1 MKRSRKILIAI
12 GAVIVVLLV
21 IAILSGRRNQH
32 PVVETEMVSRQTI
45 TETVT
50 ASGKIQPEVE
60 VKISAEVSGL
70 IFELPVREG
79 DVVEAGQL
87 LVGIN
92 PDIYEAAVNR
102 ADAAVNTARS
112 TLASARARK
121 LQAEAQFLAASRAW
135 ERSQTLFE
143 QGAISQAEYD
153 QAKSS
158 FEVSSAEVEAA
169 AESIQSSEF
178 SIRSAEATRREAADN
193 LKRTRIM
200 APQSG
205 TVTALTKE
213 VGEAVLGTSMMQGET
228 IMRISDLSKMEVNVE
243 VNESDIVRVSLG
255 DTATVEVDAF
265 RDEIFKGVV
274 TEIGNTAL
282 NAMDNLSAS
291 LNQVT
296 NFGVKIRI
304 LPESYAH
311 LAAEGTSPFR
321 PGMSATVEI
330 KTASAENALAVPLKA
345 VTTRADTSGS
355 GEDKSVL
362 CVFVYEEGKATMRT
376 IEGGIQDSKYMSVV
390 SGINEGEE
398 VVTGPYEMV
407 SRKLKDGRR
416 VERSESGDKGAD
428 VQTVDPADE

>member
-1 MKRSRKILIAI
+1 MKSNRKILISV
-12 GAVIVVLLV
+12 GSVIVVLLIV
-21 IAILSGRRNQH
+21 AVVSGRRNQL
-32 PVVETEMVSRQTI
+32 PTVETEVVSRQTI
-45 TETVT
+45 IETVT

-70 IFELPVREG
+70 IFELPVKEG

-92 PDIYEAAVNR
+92 PDIYESAINR

-121 LQAEAQFLAASRAW
+121 LQAEAQFEAASRAW

-158 FEVSSAEVEAA
+158 FEVSRAEVEAA
-169 AESIQSSEF
+169 AESIVSSEF

-200 APQSG
+200 APQGG

-213 VGEAVLGTSMMQGET
+213 IGEAVLGTSMMQGET
-228 IMRISDLSKMEVNVE
+228 IMRISDLSSMEVNVE
-243 VNESDIVRVSLG
+243 VNESDIVRVNLG
-255 DTATVEVDAF
+255 DTASVEVDAF
-265 RDEIFKGVV
+265 RDEVFKGIV

-304 LPESYAH
+304 LPESYNH
-311 LAAEGTSPFR
+311 LAEAGSSPFR

-330 KTASAENALAVPLKA
+330 KTASANNALAVPLKA
-345 VTTRADTSGS
+345 VTTRADTT
-355 GEDKSVL
+355 ENAAENSVL
-362 CVFVYEEGKATMRT
+362 CVFVLEEGEAKMRV
-376 IEGGIQDSKYMSVV
+376 IEGGIQDSKYMSIL
-390 SGINEGEE
+390 SGLAEGDE

-407 SRKLKDGRR
+407 SRKLKDGRK
-416 VERSESGDKGAD
+416 VERSSGRENDDTSESTDSEEK
-428 VQTVDPADE
+428 

>member
-1 MKRSRKILIAI
+1 MKSNRKLLLIV
-12 GAVIVVLLV
+12 GSVIVVLLIV
-21 IAILSGRRNQH
+21 AVVSGRRNQL
-32 PVVETEMVSRQTI
+32 PTVETEVVSRQTI

-70 IFELPVREG
+70 IFELPVKEG

-92 PDIYEAAVNR
+92 PDIYEAAINR
-102 ADAAVNTARS
+102 ADAAVNTSRS

-121 LQAEAQFLAASRAW
+121 LQAEAQFEAAARAW
-135 ERSQTLFE
+135 ERSQTLFN

-158 FEVSSAEVEAA
+158 FEVSKAEVEAA
-169 AESIQSSEF
+169 GESIISSEF

-200 APQSG
+200 APQGG

-213 VGEAVLGTSMMQGET
+213 IGEAVLGTSMMQGET
-228 IMRISDLSKMEVNVE
+228 IMRISDLSSMEVNVE
-243 VNESDIVRVSLG
+243 VNESDIVRVHLG
-255 DTATVEVDAF
+255 DTALVEVDAF
-265 RDEIFKGVV
+265 RDEVFKGIV

-304 LPESYAH
+304 LPESYSH
-311 LAAEGTSPFR
+311 LAEAGSSPFR

-330 KTASAENALAVPLKA
+330 KTASANNALAVPLKA
-345 VTTRADTSGS
+345 VTTRADTT
-355 GEDKSVL
+355 ENATEKSVL
-362 CVFVYEEGKATMRT
+362 CVFVLEEGEAKMRV
-376 IEGGIQDSKYMSVV
+376 IEGGIQDSKYMSIL
-390 SGINEGEE
+390 SGLNEGDE

-407 SRKLKDGRR
+407 SRKLKDGRK
-416 VERSESGDKGAD
+416 VERSSGREKDD
-428 VQTVDPADE
+428 TEEVSDSSEE

>member
-1 MKRSRKILIAI
+1 MKRSSKLIILSVSIIAVLLLV
-12 GAVIVVLLV
+12 AVIG
-21 IAILSGRRNQH
+21 GRRSQL
-32 PVVETEMVSRQTI
+32 PTVETEAVSRQTI

-70 IFELPVREG
+70 LFELPVKEG
-79 DVVEAGQL
+79 DIVEAGQL

-92 PDIYEAAVNR
+92 PDIYESAINR

-121 LQAEAQFLAASRAW
+121 LQAEAQFDAAARAW
-135 ERSQTLFE
+135 ERSQTLFN

-158 FEVSSAEVEAA
+158 FEVSRAEVQAA
-169 AESIQSSEF
+169 SESIVSSEF

-200 APQSG
+200 APQGG

-228 IMRISDLSKMEVNVE
+228 IMRISDLSSMEVNVE
-243 VNESDIVRVSLG
+243 VNESDIVRVSIG

-265 RDEIFKGVV
+265 RDEEFKGIV

-304 LPESYAH
+304 LPESYSH
-311 LAAEGTSPFR
+311 LAEAGTSPFR

-330 KTASAENALAVPLKA
+330 KTASEKNALAVPLKA
-345 VTTRADTSGS
+345 VTTRADTT
-355 GEDKSVL
+355 ENATEKSVL
-362 CVFVYEEGKATMRT
+362 CVFVLEDGKAKLRN
-376 IEGGIQDSKYMSVV
+376 IEGGIQDSKYMSIQ
-390 SGINEGEE
+390 SGLKEGDE
-398 VVTGPYEMV
+398 VITGPYEMV
-407 SRKLKDGRR
+407 SRKLKDGKK
-416 VERSESGDKGAD
+416 VERSSDSDNDSGGAAE
-428 VQTVDPADE
+428 ADEK

>member
-1 MKRSRKILIAI
+1 MKSNRKILISV
-12 GAVIVVLLV
+12 GSVIVVLLIV
-21 IAILSGRRNQH
+21 AVVSGRRNQL
-32 PVVETEMVSRQTI
+32 PTVETEVVSRQTI
-45 TETVT
+45 IETVT

-70 IFELPVREG
+70 IFELPVKEG

-92 PDIYEAAVNR
+92 PDIYESAINR

-121 LQAEAQFLAASRAW
+121 LQAEAQFEAASRAW

-158 FEVSSAEVEAA
+158 FEVSRAEVEAA
-169 AESIQSSEF
+169 AESIVSSEF

-200 APQSG
+200 APQGG

-213 VGEAVLGTSMMQGET
+213 IGEAVLGTSMMQGET
-228 IMRISDLSKMEVNVE
+228 IMRISDLSSMEVNVE
-243 VNESDIVRVSLG
+243 VNESDIVRVNLG
-255 DTATVEVDAF
+255 DTASVEVDAF
-265 RDEIFKGVV
+265 RDEVFKGIV

-304 LPESYAH
+304 LPESYNH
-311 LAAEGTSPFR
+311 LAEAGSSPFR

-330 KTASAENALAVPLKA
+330 KTASASNALAVPLKA
-345 VTTRADTSGS
+345 VTTRADTTENAAENSL
-355 GEDKSVL
+355 L
-362 CVFVYEEGKATMRT
+362 CVFVLEGDEAKMRV
-376 IEGGIQDSKYMSVV
+376 IEGGIQDSKYMSIL
-390 SGINEGEE
+390 SGLAEGDE

-407 SRKLKDGRR
+407 SRKLKDGRK
-416 VERSESGDKGAD
+416 VERSSGRENDDTSESTDSEEK
-428 VQTVDPADE
+428 

>member
-1 MKRSRKILIAI
+1 MKSNRKLLLIV
-12 GAVIVVLLV
+12 GSVIVVLLIV
-21 IAILSGRRNQH
+21 AVVSGRRNQL
-32 PVVETEMVSRQTI
+32 PTVETEVVSRQTI

-70 IFELPVREG
+70 IFELPVKEG

-92 PDIYEAAVNR
+92 PDIYEAAINR
-102 ADAAVNTARS
+102 ADAAVNTSRS

-121 LQAEAQFLAASRAW
+121 LQAEAQFEAAARAW
-135 ERSQTLFE
+135 ERSQTLFN

-158 FEVSSAEVEAA
+158 FEVSKAEVEAA
-169 AESIQSSEF
+169 GESIISSEF

-200 APQSG
+200 APQGG

-213 VGEAVLGTSMMQGET
+213 IGEAVLGTSMMQGET
-228 IMRISDLSKMEVNVE
+228 IMRISDLSSMEVNVE
-243 VNESDIVRVSLG
+243 VNESDIVRVHLG
-255 DTATVEVDAF
+255 DTALVEVDAF
-265 RDEIFKGVV
+265 RDEVFKGIV

-304 LPESYAH
+304 LPESYSH
-311 LAAEGTSPFR
+311 LAEAGSSPFR

-330 KTASAENALAVPLKA
+330 KTASANNALAVPLKA
-345 VTTRADTSGS
+345 VTTRADTT
-355 GEDKSVL
+355 ENATEKSVL
-362 CVFVYEEGKATMRT
+362 CVFVLEEGEAKMRV
-376 IEGGIQDSKYMSVV
+376 IEGGIQDSKYMSIL
-390 SGINEGEE
+390 SGLNEGDE

-407 SRKLKDGRR
+407 SRKLKDGRK
-416 VERSESGDKGAD
+416 VERSSGREKDDTEEASD
-428 VQTVDPADE
+428 SSEE